1 MPVYCLIAMRHGRY
15 TVAIRTRTILEVKQL
30 KQKAENVSRPVS
42 PVIQAIPHNNDS
54 PIPNIDDLDNLIS
67 ETAASLS
74 QQGEDNSAL
83 SPELASNMSIQS
95 ISSQSTD
102 TSADFISSPA
112 DFMTLSPQLDSFAD
126 SDMTSLFEDLSVP
139 YMQSESQSMQIKLED
154 FADTLLDQPE
164 TSIDFLEDMT
174 LTLEDQSP
182 VVEETNI
189 SPGIKILNLESC
201 VNEMK

>member
-102 TSADFISSPA
+102 TSADFISSPT